1 MIRRTGYTFRGR
13 LTAVMTALA
22 IAVLAAAGLT
32 IYAWARDALVT
43 TFDRALM
50 TVAQSEV
57 ASAVDEP
64 DGRVHVHEGAIRTPP
79 ERARVAYEKVS
90 RIRSEDGAV
99 DVSTSNLA
107 GGPALATDPA
117 LEARAYRG
125 TVSLVDARR
134 GGEVYRA
141 VYYPFTNAS
150 GRRFLAL
157 VAIPKAP
164 LERTLSSLMG
174 VLAVCLVAGAGAA
187 AWAANRLAR
196 RLTRP
201 LEQIAASARRV
212 GQDTLGARIPEES
225 PDAELR
231 ALTAILNDMLARLE
245 TAFAAERRFVADASH
260 ELRSPLSNIRGTI
273 EVTLRRPRSE
283 AEYRETLVIALAEVE
298 RLSRIVSTLLT
309 LSRADAGQLGL
320 SFRPCSLTALADEA
334 ARAHQARAAERGVH
348 LTVEAPSEVTV
359 RGDVDRLREVLDNL
373 LDNALRH
380 APPASDVLIQVRRDG
395 ERGWLGVRDA
405 GPGLS
410 PEDQAHVF
418 ERFFRADRSRARN
431 SGGLGLGLAIA
442 RAIVEAHGG
451 RLRVESGPG
460 AGSLFSFDVPIVRP
474 GAVDEAPASR
484 MGAAAPTAA
493 EGPIGAP

>member
-1 MIRRTGYTFRGR
+1 
-13 LTAVMTALA
+13 MTALA
-22 IAVLAAAGLT
+22 ITVLAAAGLT

-64 DGRVHVHEGAIRTPP
+64 DGRVHVHEGEGATGPSRTPA
-79 ERARVAYEKVS
+79 RAAYEKVS
-90 RIRSEDGAV
+90 RIRSEDGAI

-107 GGPALATDPA
+107 GGPALVTDPA
-117 LEARAYRG
+117 LEARAHRG
-125 TVSLVDARR
+125 TASLVDARR
-134 GGEVYRA
+134 GSEVYRA
-141 VYYPFTNAS
+141 VYYPFTDAS
-150 GRRFLAL
+150 GRRFVAL
-157 VAIPKAP
+157 VAIPKAS
-164 LERTLSSLMG
+164 LDRTLSSLMG
-174 VLAVCLVAGAGAA
+174 VLAVCLVAGAGTA

-201 LEQIAASARRV
+201 LEQIAESARTV
-212 GQDTLGARIPEES
+212 GQDTLGARIPEGS
-225 PDAELR
+225 PDTELR

-245 TAFAAERRFVADASH
+245 RAFAAERRFVADASH

-273 EVTLRRPRSE
+273 EVTLRRPRSG
-283 AEYRETLVIALAEVE
+283 AEYRETLAIALAEVE

-320 SFRPCSLTALADEA
+320 SLRPCSLTTLAQHA
-334 ARAHQARAAERGVH
+334 ARAHQARAAERGIH
-348 LTVEAPSEVTV
+348 LTVDAPSEVGV

-380 APPASDVLIQVRRDG
+380 APPGSDVLIQVRRDG

-410 PEDQAHVF
+410 PEEQAHVF
-418 ERFFRADRSRARN
+418 ERFFRADRSRARH

-442 RAIVEAHGG
+442 HAIVHAHGG
-451 RLRVESGPG
+451 RLDVESTPG
-460 AGSLFSFDVPIVRP
+460 AGSLFSFAVPIVRP
-474 GAVDEAPASR
+474 GGVDTTAS
-484 MGAAAPTAA
+484 ASSAA
-493 EGPIGAP
+493 EEPIGAP

>member
-1 MIRRTGYTFRGR
+1 MARGSGHTFRGR

-22 IAVLAAAGLT
+22 IAVLAAAGLA
-32 IYAWARDALVT
+32 IYAWAREALVT

-64 DGRVHVHEGAIRTPP
+64 DGRIHVHEGAVRTPP
-79 ERARVAYEKVS
+79 ERASAAYEKVS
-90 RIRSEDGAV
+90 RIRSEDGAI

-107 GGPALATDPA
+107 RGAALVTDPA
-117 LEARAYRG
+117 LEARAFGG
-125 TVSLVDARR
+125 TASLVDARR
-134 GGEVYRA
+134 GSEVYRA
-141 VYYPFTNAS
+141 VYYPFTDGS
-150 GRRFLAL
+150 GRRFVAL
-157 VAIPKAP
+157 VAIPRAP

-174 VLAVCLVAGAGAA
+174 VLAVCLVAGAAAA
-187 AWAANRLAR
+187 AWAASRLAR

-201 LEQIAASARRV
+201 LEQIAESARNV
-212 GQDTLGARIPEES
+212 GQNTLGARIPEGS

-245 TAFAAERRFVADASH
+245 TAFATERRFVADASH

-273 EVTLRRPRSE
+273 EVTLRRPRPE
-283 AEYRETLVIALAEVE
+283 AEYRETLTIALAEVE

-309 LSRADAGQLGL
+309 LSRADAGQLRL
-320 SFRPCSLTALADEA
+320 SFRPCSLTTLAEEA

-348 LTVEAPSEVTV
+348 LTVDAPSEVAV

-380 APPASDVLIQVRRDG
+380 APPGSDVLIQVRRDG

-405 GPGLS
+405 GSGLS

-418 ERFFRADRSRARN
+418 ERFFRTDRSRARN

-451 RLRVESGPG
+451 RLSVESGPG

-474 GAVDEAPASR
+474 AAVDGAPGTRTGAPA
-484 MGAAAPTAA
+484 ATAPEDPA
-493 EGPIGAP
+493 GPR